1 MSTVVTFK
9 NLIGQEIV
17 TSLIKTETNGD
28 IVVKKPYVLNLS
40 GFDQQGNAE
49 LQLMPLF
56 LMNPDYNITLKSSY
70 VASVPFEAP
79 KVLETEYL
87 EQSSSLILKLK

>member
-9 NLIGQEIV
+9 NLVGQEIV
-17 TSLIKTETNGD
+17 ASLIKTEDNGD
-28 IVVKKPYVLNLS
+28 IVVRKPYLLNLS
-40 GFDQQGNAE
+40 GFDEKGNAE
-49 LQLMPLF
+49 LQLLPLF
-56 LMNPDYNITLKSSY
+56 LMNPDINITLKSTY